1 MVKKPWR
8 AFGHELKRQIDLAG
22 KTQADLAD
30 ATGYSASMISALV
43 QGTRRP
49 KADVVAN
56 LEAAL
61 NTNGALSRLAASLTT
76 SGVPDDFRDA
86 LALEREASHIIE
98 YQPIIVPGLLQTEG
112 YARSVVAAGRPWDTA
127 DGVEAVVKARMS
139 RKHLLNREPGPIIWV
154 VLDWAV
160 LHRKIG
166 RAPDVMRGQWQYI
179 VSLIESQRIK
189 LQVVSQK
196 AREHPGLCPPFR
208 VLRFDDRP
216 TVVYGDHVM
225 GGRSITSAEY
235 VRKTELVFAALQSEA
250 MSPHDSL
257 ELVKEE
263 IN

>member
-8 AFGHELKRQIDLAG
+8 AFGRELKRQIDLAG

-56 LEAAL
+56 VEAAL

-86 LALEREASHIIE
+86 LALEREASHILQ
-98 YQPIIVPGLLQTEG
+98 YQPNIVPGLLQTEG
-112 YARSVVAAGRPWDTA
+112 YARSVVGPGRPWDTP
-127 DGVEAVVKARMS
+127 DGVEAVVQARMS
-139 RKHLLNREPGPIIWV
+139 RRSLLDRDPRPIIWI

-166 RAPDVMRGQWQYI
+166 RTPDIMRDQWEHL
-179 VSLIESQRIK
+179 VSLIESRRIK
-189 LQVVSQK
+189 LQVVSPK

-216 TVVYGDHVM
+216 TIVYGDHVM
-225 GGRSITSAEY
+225 GGRSITSAEH
-235 VRKTELVFAALQSEA
+235 VRNIEMVFAALQGEA
-250 MSPHDSL
+250 LPPNESL
-257 ELVKEE
+257 EVLKEE
-263 IN
+263 IR